1 VVKSGSQAGYRVQ
14 EKFVDL
20 SSPHEAVAR
29 TQSVDGYMV
38 ALRPAGQDPVLA
50 AGCIAVDGRTLRS
63 VDELPALLPPAN
75 RRDGHYPEMLQ
86 LFSHPYVVFRA
97 GDFKLPANTFSGQ
110 DFDLSLPGQLE
121 MRGNAHPVVAGA
133 RARVSGTEAEV
144 AGSLVAHVP
153 DWGVEVPGD
162 PVVSPD
168 VTLEFLLRLA
178 AT

>member
-1 VVKSGSQAGYRVQ
+1 
-14 EKFVDL
+14 
-20 SSPHEAVAR
+20 
-29 TQSVDGYMV
+29 MV
-38 ALRPAGQDPVLA
+38 LLRPSGLPPTLA
-50 AGCIAVDGRTLRS
+50 AGCIAVDGRTLSS
-63 VDELPALLPPAN
+63 VDELPAPLPPAN
-75 RRDGHYPEMLQ
+75 RRDGHYGEMLQ
-86 LFSHPYVVFRA
+86 LFSHPYVVFRTS
-97 GDFKLPANTFSGQ
+97 DYRLPANTLSGQ
-110 DFDLSLPGQLE
+110 AFDLSLPGRLE

-178 AT
+178 AA